1 MAKKADL
8 EKYLDYFTEEKGHT
22 VVSNDRLLFLPS
34 VVNDSDFLKGYVEIT
49 STLPTL
55 VVVKWLVV
63 HLTTRPEISG

>member
-34 VVNDSDFLKGYVEIT
+34 VVNDSDFLKGT
-49 STLPTL
+49 DDL
-55 VVVKWLVV
+55 VSV
-63 HLTTRPEISG
+63 I